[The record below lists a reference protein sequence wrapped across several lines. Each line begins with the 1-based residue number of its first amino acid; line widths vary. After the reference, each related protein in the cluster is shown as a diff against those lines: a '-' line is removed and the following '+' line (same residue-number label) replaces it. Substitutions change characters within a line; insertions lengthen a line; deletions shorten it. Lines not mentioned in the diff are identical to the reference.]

1 MDSEVRSN
9 RNIVFI
15 GTTAVVHLRTRN
27 TFGSDKKLKMNAE
40 CLQWF
45 QQAFD
50 SLFNRWTA
58 LKLAVEHSDDTRK
71 GLQVNNLLINFI
83 ADANQTS
90 PAHFQTAIEI
100 KGWLFD
106 YCTQNDDVHE
116 SEVRDNLEE
125 IMDQEFD
132 AICEDNS
139 VNGKAMGADCDVVR
153 FCNNAFLISAELS
166 DQIVGYLK
174 LCIAGRFDEV
184 QQRLAQLPQC
194 TSWLVPGFQVTK
206 AIRDDSDSAS
216 DDDSD
221 EDMETDSDAAPELV
235 DANRRPRNA
244 PPQVDEDGFTMV
256 GRRR

>member
-1 MDSEVRSN
+1 
-9 RNIVFI
+9 
-15 GTTAVVHLRTRN
+15 
-27 TFGSDKKLKMNAE
+27 MNAE

-71 GLQVNNLLINFI
+71 GLQVNNLLITFI
-83 ADANQTS
+83 DDACQS
-90 PAHFQTAIEI
+90 SLVHFQTAIEI

-139 VNGKAMGADCDVVR
+139 VNGKLLSANCNGER
-153 FCNNAFLISAELS
+153 FGDDAFPFHRTQRPNCWISE
-166 DQIVGYLK
+166 IVH
-174 LCIAGRFDEV
+174 
-184 QQRLAQLPQC
+184 
-194 TSWLVPGFQVTK
+194 
-206 AIRDDSDSAS
+206 
-216 DDDSD
+216 
-221 EDMETDSDAAPELV
+221 
-235 DANRRPRNA
+235 RRTLR
-244 PPQVDEDGFTMV
+244 
-256 GRRR
+256 